1 MVVELR
7 HNKDLEH
14 LLEKSK
20 EDPILIF
27 KHSTRCPVSS
37 AAYDEFLE
45 FTTHAVDV
53 TCGVVLVIENRA
65 VSNTIASQLGVRHES
80 PQAIV
85 VENGH
90 QKWNAS
96 HWAITAQAL
105 KDALKG

>member
-7 HNKDLEH
+7 HNKDLEQ

-27 KHSTRCPVSS
+27 KHSTQCPVSS

-45 FTTHAVDV
+45 FTTQASDIP
-53 TCGVVLVIENRA
+53 CGVVLVIENRS
-65 VSNTIASQLGVRHES
+65 VSNTIAAQLGVRHES

-85 VENGH
+85 VEKGR

-96 HWAITAQAL
+96 HWAITA
-105 KDALKG
+105 DALKKALTG